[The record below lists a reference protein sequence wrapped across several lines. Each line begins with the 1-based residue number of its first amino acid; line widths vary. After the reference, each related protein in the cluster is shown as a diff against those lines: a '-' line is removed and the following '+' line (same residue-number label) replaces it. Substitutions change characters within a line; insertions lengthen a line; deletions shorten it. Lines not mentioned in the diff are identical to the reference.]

1 MRGTIVIT
9 TGTLTNYT
17 MDKFR
22 FIFLSILLQA
32 SMSVSAGYAPTL
44 VQDSLKSLYPSV
56 QAVGWSTDNGYYV
69 AGFQHNGF
77 NTKVWFT
84 PKGNWVMK
92 QTDWQV
98 MDEAPEAVW
107 HTFSFGPYSTDNVL
121 DVTYVEFPQMKAQVV
136 VQIGIDNSLTEYQ
149 LFYLTDGELINAR
162 NVTDMGNILG
172 ANTFL

>member
-1 MRGTIVIT
+1 
-9 TGTLTNYT
+9 

-22 FIFLSILLQA
+22 FIFLSIMLQA
-32 SMSVSAGYAPTL
+32 SVSVSAGYAPTL
-44 VQDSLKSLYPSV
+44 VQDSLRILYPSV
-56 QAVGWSTDNGYYV
+56 QTVEWSTDNGYYV

-121 DVTYVEFPQMKAQVV
+121 DVTYVEFPRMKAQVV

-149 LFYLTDGELINAR
+149 LFYLTNGELINAR
-162 NVTDMGNILG
+162 NVTDMSNILG

>member
-1 MRGTIVIT
+1 
-9 TGTLTNYT
+9 

-22 FIFLSILLQA
+22 LIFLSIMLQA
-32 SMSVSAGYAPTL
+32 SVSVSAGYAPNL
-44 VQDSLKSLYPSV
+44 VQDSLKALYPSV
-56 QAVGWSTDNGYYV
+56 KTVGWSTDNGYYV

-77 NTKVWFT
+77 STKVWFT
-84 PKGNWVMK
+84 TKGRWVMR

-107 HTFSFGPYSTDNVL
+107 HTFTFGPYSTDNVL
-121 DVTYVEFPQMKAQVV
+121 DVTYVEFPKLKAQVV

-162 NVTDMGNILG
+162 NVTNMSDILG

>member
-1 MRGTIVIT
+1 
-9 TGTLTNYT
+9 
-17 MDKFR
+17 MDKFKY
-22 FIFLSILLQA
+22 ILLCVLLQA
-32 SMSVSAGYAPTL
+32 NLPAFAGFAPTL
-44 VQDSLKSLYPSV
+44 VQDSLKTLYPS
-56 QAVGWSTDNGYYV
+56 ADTVGWSTDSRYYV
-69 AGFQHNGF
+69 ASFRHNGF
-77 NTKVWFT
+77 NTKVWFD
-84 PKGNWVMK
+84 PKGHWVMK

-121 DVTYVEFPQMKAQVV
+121 DVTYVEFPRMKAQVV

-149 LFYLTDGELINAR
+149 LFYLMDGELINAR